1 MTPLVA
7 NLGQYK
13 DLDELKAAILDNLK
27 KGYEQRI
34 QHELSEQIFTNLL
47 EKNEFEVPD
56 TMVDAELQG
65 IIAEAEQ
72 AYAQNNIN
80 LEDVGL
86 SQDFLKTQ
94 YRGVAEKQARRHIL
108 LGKIIDQESIEL
120 TDDELEAGFAEMALG
135 MNASVDAVKN
145 FFKMDGRQLEY
156 YKHTQLEKKAVRLII
171 EQGAVTEV
179 APEVETEVSESEADV
194 EDKTDQ

>member
-1 MTPLVA
+1 
-7 NLGQYK
+7 
-13 DLDELKAAILDNLK
+13 
-27 KGYEQRI
+27 
-34 QHELSEQIFTNLL
+34 
-47 EKNEFEVPD
+47 
-56 TMVDAELQG
+56 MVDAELQG

-108 LGKIIDQESIEL
+108 LGKIIDQENLEL
-120 TDDELEAGFAEMALG
+120 TDDELEAGYAEMALG
-135 MNASVDAVKN
+135 MRASVDAVKN
-145 FFKMDGRQLEY
+145 FFKMDARQLEY

-171 EQGAVTEV
+171 EQGNVTEV
-179 APEVETEVSESEADV
+179 APEVETEVSEPAADV